1 LFFILSLLLF
11 GKWGEWRWGYHCL
24 HFGLFVPLF
33 VRLFVCS
40 FVCLVCFFVFVL
52 FVLFFFSKVSLCS
65 LGCPGA
71 SSVDQA
77 SLELTEIGA
86 WSCYVA

>member
-1 LFFILSLLLF
+1 MGLSLLAF
-11 GKWGEWRWGYHCL
+11 WSVCS
-24 HFGLFVPLF
+24 F
-33 VRLFVCS
+33 VRLFVC
-40 FVCLVCFFVFVL
+40 LICFFVFVFVFV
-52 FVLFFFSKVSLCS
+52 FVLSKVSLCS

-71 SSVDQA
+71 PSVDQA